1 MKFSVIIVNYNSA
14 GRLKRCLE
22 HLNQQTY
29 RDFETIVFDNASD
42 DNSVEQALVVAA
54 DAKII
59 RSSSNIGFAAANNRA
74 AEIAA
79 GEWIAFL
86 NPDAYADPTWLEELS
101 NGIHRYSF
109 ADAFGSAQ
117 LNAEDPSVID
127 GAGDVFHVLGVPYR
141 GAFGKPATSLPE
153 DGECFAPCAAAA
165 AYRSETFR
173 KLGGFD
179 ERFFCYGEDVD
190 LGFRLRLAGGRAV
203 QLRNARVLHEGSGVT
218 GRYSDFT
225 VYHGHR
231 NRIWTTFKNM
241 PGLIYWPLFPVRLLA
256 DFCLCVRAIS
266 TGVGRAYLRAFRD
279 GYLGLDRLLADRR
292 RLQEGRTASLA
303 SIAAAL
309 TWSPLKALRREAALR
324 MIPSA
329 APMVSAVRP
338 KGSPDAF
345 QVRRRR

>member
-1 MKFSVIIVNYNSA
+1 MKFSVVIVNYNSA

-22 HLNQQTY
+22 HLNRQTF

-42 DNSVEQALVVAA
+42 DSSIEQARAA
-54 DAKII
+54 ATDARFVI
-59 RSSSNIGFAAANNRA
+59 SSSNIGFAAANNRA
-74 AEIAA
+74 FEIAT

-86 NPDAYADPTWLEELS
+86 NPDAYAEPTWLEEVS
-101 NGIHRYSF
+101 NGIRLYSF

-117 LNAEDPSVID
+117 LNADDPSVID

-141 GAFGKPATSLPE
+141 GAFGKPAASLPE

-165 AYRSETFR
+165 AYRSEMFR

-203 QLRNARVLHEGSGVT
+203 QLRNARVLHEGSSVT

-231 NRIWTTFKNM
+231 NRIWATFKNM

-256 DFCLCVRAIS
+256 DFCLCVRAVS
-266 TGVGRAYLRAFRD
+266 TGSGRAYMRALRD
-279 GYLGLDRLLADRR
+279 GYIGLDRLSADRR
-292 RLQEGRTASLA
+292 RLQKGRTASLA

-324 MIPSA
+324 KIPRA
-329 APMVSAVRP
+329 AP
-338 KGSPDAF
+338 
-345 QVRRRR
+345 